1 MIGVYLL
8 IAASLLCGAWLLY
21 WRKKRKFDRRNE
33 HGIESFGSY
42 QEKIKAD
49 TFDTLLLWA
58 GYASFI
64 SGVFMLLG
72 ITYTSLGLLLVT
84 ILAIYHDKEK
94 AQVSKM
100 S

>member
-8 IAASLLCGAWLLY
+8 IASSLFCGAWLLY

-49 TFDTLLLWA
+49 AFDTLLLWA

-72 ITYTSLGLLLVT
+72 ITYTSLGLLLAT
-84 ILAIYHDKEK
+84 ILAIFMIRRRHKYRK
-94 AQVSKM
+94 
-100 S
+100 

>member
-8 IAASLLCGAWLLY
+8 IAASMFCGAWLLY

-84 ILAIYHDKEK
+84 ILAIFMIRRRHKYRK
-94 AQVSKM
+94 
-100 S
+100 